1 MPQPS
6 RGAAVP
12 VPAPGAGG
20 SAAAF
25 FDVDNTMMRG
35 ASLFAVARNTYRRR
49 LFSLRQASSFALKQ
63 FFFTLRGE
71 TLGDIHSV
79 RDSALSIAR
88 GVPASLMKEIGDEVY
103 DEFISSRIW
112 PGTRALAEQHL
123 RSGRQ
128 VWLVTA
134 TPTEVAE
141 VMAARLG
148 LTGALG
154 TEVEKVDDVYTGRLV
169 GDILHGPAKAAAV
182 RRLAAQTGL
191 DLGSCW
197 AYSDS
202 SNDVPLLEAVG
213 HPVAINPDAR
223 LRRHAMEQNWPIYDY
238 RAGRRAAI
246 WGLKALT
253 ASGAAYGAWRTVGRL
268 TGRRT

>member
-6 RGAAVP
+6 HGAAA
-12 VPAPGAGG
+12 PAPSHGTGD
-20 SAAAF
+20 SVAAF

-49 LFSLRQASSFALKQ
+49 LFSLRQAASFAVKQ

-71 TLGDIHSV
+71 TMGDIHSV

-88 GVPASLMKEIGDEVY
+88 GIPVSLMTEIGDEVY

-154 TEVEKVDDVYTGRLV
+154 TEVEKADGHYTGRLV
-169 GDILHGPAKAAAV
+169 SSILHGPAKAAAV
-182 RRLAAQTGL
+182 SQLAERTGL
-191 DLGSCW
+191 DLTQCW

-202 SNDVPLLEAVG
+202 SNDIPLLEAVG
-213 HPVAINPDAR
+213 HPVAINPDAK
-223 LRRHAMEQNWPIYDY
+223 LRRHASEQNWPIYDY

-253 ASGAAYGAWRTVGRL
+253 ASGAAYGAWRTLGRF
-268 TGRRT
+268 TRRR

>member
-12 VPAPGAGG
+12 APPPGTREP
-20 SAAAF
+20 AAAF

-49 LFSLRQASSFALKQ
+49 LFSLRQAASFGLKQ

-71 TLGDIHSV
+71 TIGDIHSV
-79 RDSALSIAR
+79 RDTALSIVR
-88 GVPASLMKEIGDEVY
+88 GVPASLMTEIGDEVY

-141 VMAARLG
+141 VMATRLG

-154 TEVEKVDDVYTGRLV
+154 TEVEKSDGLYTGRLV
-169 GDILHGPAKAAAV
+169 GNILHGPAKAAAV
-182 RRLAAQTGL
+182 LGLAERSGL
-191 DLGSCW
+191 DLARCW

-202 SNDVPLLEAVG
+202 SNDIPLLEAVG

-223 LRRHAMEQNWPIYDY
+223 LRRHAMEQNWPVYDY

-253 ASGAAYGAWRTVGRL
+253 ASGAAYGAWRTLGRFN
-268 TGRRT
+268 RRR